1 MRSIQGSE
9 KEHPWPGSVT
19 AEFGAAHAGDD
30 RVWESG
36 IELWMGFQTN
46 CPGWR
51 WLSGAT
57 YWLSPDDEGQ
67 EC

>member
-46 CPGWR
+46 WPRLAMVERCYLLVKSR
-51 WLSGAT
+51 
-57 YWLSPDDEGQ
+57 
-67 EC
+67 